1 VGRANVTGHDQ
12 FLNIAPEG
20 NMKNATCYSTILALV
35 AFAFT
40 LSPTAFAQFTI
51 TDLHNFGSTQTDGTI
66 PESAPVLDSAG
77 NLYGV
82 APLGGANNQG
92 MAYELSPSSTGWTY
106 TDIYDFTNTSTSAA
120 EPSNS
125 LILDAQGNLYGVS
138 QNGGADGLGVVYEL
152 SPSSSGWT
160 QTLLYSFAGGSDGA
174 SPTGSLIFDASGNL
188 YGTNTLGGSGGD
200 GTVFELSPSSSG
212 WTETILHNFTGGAD
226 GRGPGGNLLLDSTG
240 RIYGAALLGGTVN
253 SSCSEGCGTIFRLA
267 NSSGTWRFTRLFDF
281 QGTNGGS
288 LPTAIVFDAA
298 GNIYGTAYA
307 GGTGCTGVTGCG
319 VVFKLT
325 PSASGG
331 PWKEKILHAFT
342 KQADGSG
349 PYGIAFDFNGN
360 LYGTTFGGGSGN
372 EGVVWQLSP
381 TTTGPWK
388 FTQVYAFGKGT
399 SGFEP
404 DAGVILD
411 SKGNL
416 YGTCSGGNSAG
427 TEWGTVFELSPSSE

>member
-1 VGRANVTGHDQ
+1 M
-12 FLNIAPEG
+12 NINLPRR
-20 NMKNATCYSTILALV
+20 IVLAALAAV
-35 AFAFT
+35 ALTFT
-40 LSPTAFAQFTI
+40 ASAFAQFTI
-51 TDLHNFGSTQTDGTI
+51 TDLHNFGTATDGTI

-82 APLGGANNQG
+82 APLGGANGDG

-106 TDIYDFTNTSTSAA
+106 TDIYDFTNTPTYVG
-120 EPSNS
+120 EPASS
-125 LILDAQGNLYGVS
+125 LILDAQGNLYGVT
-138 QNGGADGLGVVYEL
+138 QYAVYEL
-152 SPSSSGWT
+152 SPSSAGWT
-160 QTLLYSFAGGSDGA
+160 QTILHIFTGGSDGA
-174 SPTGSLIFDASGNL
+174 TPNGSLIFDASGNL
-188 YGTNTLGGSGGD
+188 YGTTTLGGSGGD

-212 WTETILHNFTGGAD
+212 WTETILHNFTGADD
-226 GRGPGGNLLLDSTG
+226 GRAPGGNLLLDSAG

-288 LPTAIVFDAA
+288 APTSIAFDAA
-298 GNIYGTAYA
+298 GNIYGTAYN
-307 GGTGCTGVTGCG
+307 GGTVCSGSGCG

-342 KQADGSG
+342 KQDGSG
-349 PYGIAFDFNGN
+349 PLGTAFDFKGN
-360 LYGTTFGGGSGN
+360 LYGTTFGGGSLN
-372 EGVVWQLSP
+372 EGVVWELSP

-404 DAGVILD
+404 DAGVIVD

-416 YGTCSGGNSAG
+416 YGTCSGGSTTA
-427 TEWGTVFELSPSSE
+427 TEWGTLFELSPSASTTE

>member
-1 VGRANVTGHDQ
+1 MTTRRSRI
-12 FLNIAPEG
+12 F
-20 NMKNATCYSTILALV
+20 LV
-35 AFAFT
+35 AVALTFT
-40 LSPTAFAQFTI
+40 ASALAQFTI

-82 APLGGANNQG
+82 APLGGANGKG
-92 MAYELSPSSTGWTY
+92 MAYELSPSSTGWTF
-106 TDIYDFTNTSTSAA
+106 TDIYDFTNTTTSVASPA
-120 EPSNS
+120 SS
-125 LILDAQGNLYGVS
+125 LILDTEGNLYGVS
-138 QNGGADGLGVVYEL
+138 QYGGADGLGAVYEL

-174 SPTGSLIFDASGNL
+174 SPSGSLIFDASGNL
-188 YGTNTLGGSGGD
+188 YGTTFEGGSGSD
-200 GTVFELSPSSSG
+200 GTVFELAPSSSG
-212 WTETILHNFTGGAD
+212 WTETVLHTFTGGAD
-226 GRGPGGNLLLDSTG
+226 GRGPGGNLLLDPTG

-281 QGTNGGS
+281 QGTTGGS
-288 LPTAIVFDAA
+288 APTAIVFDAA

-307 GGTGCTGVTGCG
+307 GGAVCSGSGCG
-319 VVFKLT
+319 VVFKLS
-325 PSASGG
+325 PSTSGG

-349 PYGIAFDFNGN
+349 PYGIAFDFKGN
-360 LYGTTFGGGSGN
+360 LYGTTFGGASQN
-372 EGVVWQLSP
+372 EGAVWELSP

-399 SGFEP
+399 SGYEP
-404 DAGVILD
+404 DAGVIVD

-416 YGTCSGGNSAG
+416 YGTCSGGSTAE
-427 TEWGTVFELSPSSE
+427 TEWGTLFEFSPTSSATK